1 MGLIPTGIS
10 IAAAFL
16 AELINPVFIRARN
29 IGGFIADVTVREV
42 HLDQLRIVDHPVEQG
57 AEITD
62 HAYKRP
68 VRVTIT
74 VGYSNS
80 SYQSGG
86 DPNYVQETYAA
97 FLALQSS
104 RQPFDILTG
113 KRAYTSMLAETIR
126 VETDEKSEDTLNM
139 TVECRQII
147 LVTTQTV
154 TVPNQANMAN
164 PASNAATLTQGT
176 KPLAAAPNANVGGFP
191 PVQGFGP

>member
-16 AELINPVFIRARN
+16 ADLINPVFIRPRT

-80 SYQSGG
+80 SYQSLG
-86 DPNYVQETYAA
+86 DPNYVQEIYAA

-104 RQPFDILTG
+104 REPFDILTG

-126 VETDEKSEDTLNM
+126 VETDQRSEDTLNM
-139 TVECRQII
+139 TVDCRQII
-147 LVTTQTV
+147 LVTTQAV

-164 PASNAATLTQGT
+164 PASNAGTQTQGT
-176 KPLAAAPNANVGGFP
+176 KQLTAAPNYNAAGTP
-191 PVQGFGP
+191 

>member
-1 MGLIPTGIS
+1 MSLIPTGIS

-16 AELINPVFIRARN
+16 ADLINPVFIRPRN

-74 VGYSNS
+74 LGYSNS

-86 DPNYVQETYAA
+86 DPNYVQEIYAA
-97 FLALQSS
+97 FLALQAS

-113 KRAYTSMLAETIR
+113 KRAYNSMLAESIA
-126 VETDEKSEDTLNM
+126 VETDEKSEDSLHM
-139 TVECRQII
+139 IVSCRQII

-154 TVPNQANMAN
+154 TVPNQANMKN
-164 PASNAATLTQGT
+164 PQSTAATQTQGT
-176 KPLAAAPNANVGGFP
+176 KQLTGAPNYNASGTP
-191 PVQGFGP
+191 